1 MLPVVN
7 NKKYNVRQVS
17 QEPNGWSDRRMRFD
31 PSIFFEGTEYLGEF
45 ESMRQIYYVYRKNH
59 DFMLVTLS
67 RNRLDSFNVNFI
79 PGKCVQ
85 YIAKKFKRKTVGR
98 KEVESENTRIFG
110 SLREK
115 GFKILNTFYVLC
127 VLGMAE
133 RVDEIEQG
141 TMRFIIKG

>member
-1 MLPVVN
+1 
-7 NKKYNVRQVS
+7 
-17 QEPNGWSDRRMRFD
+17 MRFD
-31 PSIFFEGTEYLGEF
+31 PSGFFEGIEYLGEF
-45 ESMRQIYYVYRKNH
+45 ESVRQIYYVYEKNH

-79 PGKCVQ
+79 SGKCVG
-85 YIAKKFKRKTVGR
+85 YVARKFKRRIVGR

-110 SLREK
+110 SRREK

-133 RVDEIEQG
+133 KANEIEQG
-141 TMRFIIKG
+141 TMRFRIRG